1 MEKDRIVGVLRE
13 ARGIR
18 KNKTGNKVANA
29 KPSARDKA
37 EKIAGKG
44 QNALGANVL
53 GQKVLGQK
61 VLGQKVLGPNAL
73 GQNTL
78 GQTKDASRGP
88 AKEAD
93 RR

>member
-18 KNKTGNKVANA
+18 KNKTGDKVADA
-29 KPSARDKA
+29 KPSASDKA

-44 QNALGANVL
+44 QTALG
-53 GQKVLGQK
+53 
-61 VLGQKVLGPNAL
+61 P
-73 GQNTL
+73 NTL
-78 GQTKDASRGP
+78 GQAKDASRGS

>member
-18 KNKTGNKVANA
+18 KNKAGDKVAA

-44 QNALGANVL
+44 QNALGQNVL
-53 GQKVLGQK
+53 GQNV
-61 VLGQKVLGPNAL
+61 L

-78 GQTKDASRGP
+78 GQAKDASRGS

>member
-1 MEKDRIVGVLRE
+1 VLRE

-18 KNKTGNKVANA
+18 KNKTGDKVADA
-29 KPSARDKA
+29 KPSASDKA

-44 QNALGANVL
+44 H
-53 GQKVLGQK
+53 
-61 VLGQKVLGPNAL
+61 NAL
-73 GQNTL
+73 GQHVL
-78 GQTKDASRGP
+78 GQNHLGQAKDASRGP

>member
-18 KNKTGNKVANA
+18 KNK
-29 KPSARDKA
+29 
-37 EKIAGKG
+37 AGKTVSREAAREGQGREDRGQGAERLG
-44 QNALGANVL
+44 QNVLGQNVL
-53 GQKVLGQK
+53 GQK
-61 VLGQKVLGPNAL
+61 
-73 GQNTL
+73 TL
-78 GQTKDASRGP
+78 GQAKDASRGS